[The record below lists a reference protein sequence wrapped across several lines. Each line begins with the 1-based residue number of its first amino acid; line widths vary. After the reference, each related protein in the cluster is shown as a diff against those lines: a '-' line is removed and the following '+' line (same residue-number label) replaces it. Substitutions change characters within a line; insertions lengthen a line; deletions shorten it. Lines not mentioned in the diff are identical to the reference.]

1 MVGNA
6 AQCRF
11 DGGTGAALLCHNAS
25 ECGGHYCCGDFDG
38 RTYQSVTCAV
48 TCDPSDAG
56 SRDRV
61 RFCDP
66 VKKSLDCP
74 AGQTC
79 TESTVLTGFLGL
91 CWPGET
97 RAPLSVLD
105 GRGER
110 LGGVH
115 ERRRHLER

>member
-1 MVGNA
+1 MLGQEVDDLFQVTTTYACVGNA

-11 DGGTGAALLCHNAS
+11 DGGTGAAILCHNAS

-38 RTYQSVTCAV
+38 RTYQGVTCAV

-79 TESTVLTGFLGL
+79 TESTVLTGFFRCG
-91 CWPGET
+91 
-97 RAPLSVLD
+97 
-105 GRGER
+105 
-110 LGGVH
+110 
-115 ERRRHLER
+115 